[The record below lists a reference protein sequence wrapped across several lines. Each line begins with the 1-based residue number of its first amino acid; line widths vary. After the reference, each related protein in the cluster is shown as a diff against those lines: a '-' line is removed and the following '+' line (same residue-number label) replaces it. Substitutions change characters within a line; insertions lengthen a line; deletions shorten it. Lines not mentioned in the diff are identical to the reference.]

1 MELRMEQTARVR
13 RGDIAFIFT
22 PKAIRMEQLRSQ
34 GKSFD
39 EAFAIAD
46 REFTP
51 NGMAL
56 KPGQQLL
63 PSDAVVQSATGTTVV
78 KHGAEARAI

>member
-1 MELRMEQTARVR
+1 VEVTTVNERLNAVATAHLKT
-13 RGDIAFIFT
+13 FT
-22 PKAIRMEQLRSQ
+22 PKARRVDELRVL

-51 NGMAL
+51 DGMLPGRGVTSLDSVRIEQNGM
-56 KPGQQLL
+56 
-63 PSDAVVQSATGTTVV
+63 VQF
-78 KHGAEARAI
+78 

>member
-1 MELRMEQTARVR
+1 VKVKVDFL
-13 RGDIAFIFT
+13 FFT
-22 PKAIRMEQLRSQ
+22 PKAVRLNALRVL

-51 NGMAL
+51 DGM
-56 KPGQQLL
+56 L
-63 PSDAVVQSATGTTVV
+63 PRRGVTSLDSVRIEQKGDVDA
-78 KHGAEARAI
+78 

>member
-1 MELRMEQTARVR
+1 MELRMEQTTRVN
-13 RGDIAFIFT
+13 RGDMAFIFT
-22 PKAIRMEQLRSQ
+22 PKAERLNALRAE

-39 EAFAIAD
+39 EALAIAD
-46 REFTP
+46 REFTSD
-51 NGMAL
+51 GMAL

-63 PSDAVVQSATGTTVV
+63 PIDAVVQSATGTTVV